1 MRQLI
6 VRVPPGQGEAV
17 AQKAKSRGALGAT
30 WWSSQTAEGGEETI
44 SMVLENRSVGQL
56 LEELGEMTELRA
68 LLYPTE
74 VIAFRPP
81 ASKAPKALRNL
92 QARSPLEIF
101 LLSIQSMG
109 SLPSFLA
116 YAGAGAVLAWIGF
129 FTNSVYLLIAAM
141 LISPFAGPAMNVALA
156 TATGDKTIAQK
167 ALLRYGLAMLTTMV
181 VAGVLSVVF
190 QQTLVTDLMSGVGH
204 VSAAAV
210 LLPLV
215 AGAAGAFNIT
225 QSDRTSLVSGTAV
238 GMLVTASLAPPA
250 ALLGVA
256 GAMQKWDLVT
266 NAAFQLLL
274 QLVGIN
280 LAGSLTFRLQGLDTG
295 LVRYR
300 QGNRRFFLASLI
312 LTVVA
317 LGGMLTWQLTDP
329 LRLQRS
335 SASTR
340 AAEIIQEVVEESGLG
355 RLVSVQANFRSSD
368 SYGENMLLADVY
380 VERPRHKAAL
390 TEAEMEAKIRDE
402 IQRRLQYENPQ
413 VAPLVNV
420 TLLHPPP
427 FTPVPTDN
435 AGQ

>member
-6 VRVPPGQGEAV
+6 VRVPAGKGKPV
-17 AQKAKSRGALGAT
+17 VKKAQEWGALSAT
-30 WWSSQTAEGGEETI
+30 WWPSNTTDGGEETV
-44 SMVLENRSVGQL
+44 SMVMENRSVGHL

-68 LLYPTE
+68 LLYPHE
-74 VIAFRPP
+74 VITFRPP
-81 ASKAPKALRNL
+81 ASKAPEALRNL
-92 QARSPLEIF
+92 QARSPLEIY

-141 LISPFAGPAMNVALA
+141 LIAPFAGPAMNIALA
-156 TATGDKTIAQK
+156 TATGDRTLAQK
-167 ALLRYGLAMLTTMV
+167 ALLRYGLGILATTV
-181 VAGVLSVVF
+181 VAGSLSLAF
-190 QQTLVTDLMSGVGH
+190 QQTLVTDLMTGVGH

-250 ALLGVA
+250 ALLGAASV
-256 GAMQKWDLVT
+256 MLEWELVT

-280 LAGSLTFRLQGLDTG
+280 LAGSLTFRQQGLTTR
-295 LVRYR
+295 LVRYQ
-300 QGNRRFFLASLI
+300 QGNRRFFFASLI

-329 LRLQRS
+329 LRLERS

-340 AAEIIQEVVEESGLG
+340 ATEIIREVVQESEWGTLI
-355 RLVSVQANFRSSD
+355 SVEASFRSSD
-368 SYGENMLLADVY
+368 SYGENALLAHVY
-380 VERPRHKAAL
+380 VERPSHRTVL
-390 TEAEMEAKIRDE
+390 TDAEMATQLRDE
-402 IQRRLQYENPQ
+402 IQRQLQFENPQ

-420 TLLHPPP
+420 TFLDPPP
-427 FTPVPTDN
+427 FTPMPAENV
-435 AGQ
+435 GE